1 MLDVQTPT
9 NTLLDLLYTKK
20 SIIFPGIWYGWP
32 KKYMKFIVTCF
43 LTENKNY
50 IRKKTFSY

>member
-32 KKYMKFIVTCF
+32 KKLYEIYGNVF
-43 LTENKNY
+43 LNWK
-50 IRKKTFSY
+50 

>member
-1 MLDVQTPT
+1 MGGRK
-9 NTLLDLLYTKK
+9 N
-20 SIIFPGIWYGWP
+20 
-32 KKYMKFIVTCF
+32 YMKFMVTCF

>member
-20 SIIFPGIWYGWP
+20 SIIFPGIW
-32 KKYMKFIVTCF
+32 KYMKFIVTCF
-43 LTENKNY
+43 LTENKNF